1 MNGDRYGDINHNE
14 LDSYMGQLDT
24 LFMDGCSMP
33 HHNFVGAI
41 MVAAPPSVS
50 TVGLRKAIPLKNR
63 ILYMPPWSE
72 KEQLAVGDL
81 LEVDEDILKENYKY
95 KNTILRCAFQRDDAT
110 TKVESALKEGR
121 QAWFNLQVGGVE
133 PFRH

>member
-63 ILYMPPWSE
+63 ILYMPPWCE
-72 KEQLAVGDL
+72 KE
-81 LEVDEDILKENYKY
+81 
-95 KNTILRCAFQRDDAT
+95 
-110 TKVESALKEGR
+110 
-121 QAWFNLQVGGVE
+121 
-133 PFRH
+133 